1 MVGAAGWLAIALI
14 SYSSRARKKAE
25 ANAPS
30 ILDAAFAG
38 QDDVVFKINW
48 ESPSYETVLIGAK
61 QRGYTLWKETSETTD
76 ASIKTLIFQRVASDD
91 VPEATTNERS

>member
-1 MVGAAGWLAIALI
+1 MLGIAGWAAIALI

-25 ANAPS
+25 ANAPE

-61 QRGYTLWKETSETTD
+61 QRGYALWKETSDTSDGT
-76 ASIKTLIFQRVASDD
+76 AKTLIFQRVSSDT
-91 VPEATTNERS
+91 PEVVGDSERS